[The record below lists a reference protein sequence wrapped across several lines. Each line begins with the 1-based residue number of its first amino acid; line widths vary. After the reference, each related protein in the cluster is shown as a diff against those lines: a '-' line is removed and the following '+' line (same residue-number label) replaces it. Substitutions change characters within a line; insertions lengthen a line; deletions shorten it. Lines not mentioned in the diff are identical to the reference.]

1 MDFLQPL
8 TAVHIRQAIT
18 CVNF

>member
-8 TAVHIRQAIT
+8 TAVHIRHAVT